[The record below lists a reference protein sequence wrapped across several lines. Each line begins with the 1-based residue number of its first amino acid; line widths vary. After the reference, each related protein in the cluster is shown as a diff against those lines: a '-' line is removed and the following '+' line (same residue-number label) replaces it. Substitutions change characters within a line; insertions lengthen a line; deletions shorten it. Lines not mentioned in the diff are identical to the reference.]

1 MARIFICDRC
11 NKPLGT
17 SNRPATKHHV
27 HIITRDIDAISM
39 THDEIDLCD
48 DCYELFEDYLADFI
62 DYNHSDEKVRKWCN
76 G

>member
-11 NKPLGT
+11 NKPLG
-17 SNRPATKHHV
+17 AIGKHH
-27 HIITRDIDAISM
+27 ICISM
-39 THDEIDLCD
+39 ETNITSVITNDIDLCD

-62 DYNHSDEKVRKWCN
+62 DYNHSDKEVKEWCN